1 VPPPPARRRA
11 GRPSR
16 GPVALLAVL
25 LAVLLVAGLLF
36 VPRDADRLREAVDA
50 AGALA
55 PLAFVAGGAGLT
67 LAFFPFPLVAAAGGL
82 LFGIAAGTALS
93 VAAETLGAACAFV
106 LARHGARPWAAEL
119 AGPRL
124 AAVLAGIARRGFSA
138 VLLVRVL
145 PGVPRHP
152 ANYAFGLTPVA
163 LRAFVAATV
172 LGTAPRALGYA
183 TLGGT
188 LGDLTSP
195 ASLAAVGGLAA
206 LGVLGIWLA
215 GRDPELRDALRAIR
229 PSRRLAGSRRSAPAG
244 EQRPGD
250 EPDARHGAGEDQDVG
265 LAPPPDAGGQEPG
278 GADERRRGR
287 DGPAEVRPQGEPEP
301 GAEPGEL
308 GRHGGP

>member
-25 LAVLLVAGLLF
+25 LAILLVAGLLL
-36 VPRDADRLREAVDA
+36 VPHDADRLREAVDA

-55 PLAFVAGGAGLT
+55 PLAFLAGGAGLT
-67 LAFFPFPLVAAAGGL
+67 LAFFPFPVVAAAGGL
-82 LFGIAAGTALS
+82 LFGVAAGTVLS

-106 LARHGARPWAAEL
+106 LARHGARAWASRL

-124 AAVLAGIARRGFSA
+124 TAVLAGIARRGFSA
-138 VLLVRVL
+138 VLLARVL

-152 ANYAFGLTPVA
+152 ANYAFGLTEVA
-163 LRAFVAATV
+163 LRTFVAASV

-215 GRDPELRDALRAIR
+215 GRDPELRDALRAVR
-229 PSRRLAGSRRSAPAG
+229 AGRRLPDPRRSARG
-244 EQRPGD
+244 EERPGQ
-250 EPDARHGAGEDQDVG
+250 EPDARRGAGE
-265 LAPPPDAGGQEPG
+265 
-278 GADERRRGR
+278 
-287 DGPAEVRPQGEPEP
+287 
-301 GAEPGEL
+301 
-308 GRHGGP
+308 H